1 MKIVG
6 FVGSSGTGKSHR
18 SLWVSK
24 ERDIDYIID
33 DGLLIKGNTVLAGV
47 SAKREPTKL
56 ASVRRAVFQDEIH
69 AKEVRRALDKDKANS
84 LLILG
89 TSDGMVNKIAQRL
102 GYEGVGEIVRIEEVA
117 SDFEIQ
123 QALISRRQ
131 NGMHV
136 IPVPTLELKKDFS
149 GFWLDPLQIL
159 KRKGFGRYQVIGEK
173 SVVRPTFSYLGNYTI
188 SDYTIYQI
196 VEYVALSIAGV
207 DSVSRFVADND
218 SEGVYMELEL
228 VMVYGCNIK
237 NALLEVKQ
245 AVIKEVE
252 KLAALNIQSL
262 IVVASKLIIKDIPK
276 KSSNTKIFNSA
287 EIPELLE
294 DS

>member
-1 MKIVG
+1 MHIVG
-6 FVGSSGTGKSHR
+6 FVGASGTGKSHR
-18 SLWVSK
+18 SLWVAK
-24 ERDIDYIID
+24 ERNIEYIID
-33 DGLLIKGNTVLAGV
+33 DGLLIRGNTIVAGT

-56 ASVRRAVFQDEIH
+56 ASVRRAVFQDDLH
-69 AKEVRRALDKDKANS
+69 AREVRSALDRNQAEG
-84 LLILG
+84 LMILG
-89 TSDGMVNKIAQRL
+89 TSDGMVNRIAQRL
-102 GYEGVGEIVRIEEVA
+102 GYPGVDEIVRIEEVA

-159 KRKGFGRYQVIGEK
+159 KRKGFGQYQIVGEK

-196 VEYVALSIAGV
+196 VEYVALSIPGV
-207 DSVSRFVADND
+207 DSISRFIADNVED
-218 SEGVYMELEL
+218 GIHMELEL
-228 VMVYGCNIK
+228 VLVYGHNIK
-237 NALLEVKQ
+237 EALLAVKR

-252 KLAALNIQSL
+252 NLAALNIQS
-262 IVVASKLIIKDIPK
+262 IVVVASRLIVKH
-276 KSSNTKIFNSA
+276 A
-287 EIPELLE
+287 EQKTAE
-294 DS
+294 S

>member
-1 MKIVG
+1 MRVVG

-18 SLWVSK
+18 SIWVAK
-24 ERDIDYIID
+24 ERGIEYIID
-33 DGLLIKGNTVLAGV
+33 DGLLINGNTVLAGV

-69 AKEVRRALDKDKANS
+69 AKEVRNALDQNGAEA
-84 LLILG
+84 LMILG
-89 TSDGMVNKIAQRL
+89 TSEGMISHIAERL
-102 GYEGVGEIVRIEEVA
+102 GYGEIDEIIRIEDVA
-117 SDFEIQ
+117 SELEIQ
-123 QALISRRQ
+123 QALLSRRQ

-159 KRKGFGRYQVIGEK
+159 KRKGFGRYQAVGEK

-196 VEYVALSIAGV
+196 VEYVALSIPGV
-207 DSVSRFVADND
+207 DSISRFIADND
-218 SEGVYMELEL
+218 PDGVHMELEL
-228 VMVYGCNIK
+228 VLIYGCNIK
-237 NALLEVKQ
+237 NALLEVKS

-252 KLAALNIQSL
+252 NLAALNINSIIVIAGNL
-262 IVVASKLIIKDIPK
+262 IVKNDNKTDNMK
-276 KSSNTKIFNSA
+276 
-287 EIPELLE
+287 EE
-294 DS
+294 DV